1 MYKETLQDMVQFDV
15 LNIKPTG
22 RKGRPISLKN
32 VPYEKLYP
40 SKRPV
45 GELKKKDMI
54 DLLPF
59 IPPVHH
65 PFFKNLNTSTSDD
78 EDIGPLPYNE
88 EDIDDPNNDEE
99 EEDDAD
105 AV

>member
-1 MYKETLQDMVQFDV
+1 MYKETLQDMVPFDA

-22 RKGRPISLKN
+22 RNGRPIVLKN

-40 SKRPV
+40 TKKPV

-65 PFFKNLNTSTSDD
+65 TFFLNLNTSDAD
-78 EDIGPLPYNE
+78 IEDIGPLPYY
-88 EDIDDPNNDEE
+88 EDEIDDPNDEE
-99 EEDDAD
+99 EGGD
-105 AV
+105 